1 MQIVNRVRGLVEWYR
16 ALRSLNKILATMT
29 VVVLLAAGCSD
40 SSGPDNHSTLRV
52 ENTAD
57 HSVWYVFVRDCGSTE
72 WGDDLL
78 GADVINIGETQT
90 FRVGTGCKDVLL
102 ETEPMHAGVAQ
113 WDDQAFASDT
123 TVSLALNAWNYEE

>member
-1 MQIVNRVRGLVEWYR
+1 
-16 ALRSLNKILATMT
+16 
-29 VVVLLAAGCSD
+29 
-40 SSGPDNHSTLRV
+40 
-52 ENTAD
+52 
-57 HSVWYVFVRDCGSTE
+57 VFVRDCGTSD

-113 WDDQAFASDT
+113 WDDQTFAADT
-123 TVSLALNAWNYEE
+123 TIALALNEWSYTE